1 MNIVYWI
8 AFFYQSYKIWNMS
21 KETKLKT
28 KIKTGAGMDRLM
40 SEMKKG
46 FKFYDNRCR
55 IEKLEIEM
63 TELWEVL
70 SLNK

>member
-1 MNIVYWI
+1 
-8 AFFYQSYKIWNMS
+8 MS